1 MTNAP
6 LNIVFFYA
14 NLVRRRILDQGE
26 HQIQRQRVRD
36 VMMEQMND
44 PDSHQQKQQHNLN
57 HQVQMDSK
65 KERRMRGV

>member
-1 MTNAP
+1 MYYLT
-6 LNIVFFYA
+6 LCFFFYA
-14 NLVRRRILDQGE
+14 NLVRRLILDQGE

-44 PDSHQQKQQHNLN
+44 PDSHRQKQQHNLN
-57 HQVQMDSK
+57 HEVQMDSK